1 MLGLGRI
8 SGLHKGKPIFWVSKS
23 FDGVTRANREKG
35 TREKTDHWIIHV
47 EASGLDM
54 MEVLGAG
61 TAQAALPAPDPV
73 EVRALEAPEVP
84 AGTVTV
90 GFMTGETG
98 ETTNAD
104 NTARTV
110 GNELF
115 AAGTVINGAV
125 LRMNKTDALIAATSD
140 KDRSIGILLAG
151 TAITAGAGKRIGLLV
166 SFTQ

>member
-1 MLGLGRI
+1 MALIQSSWALGSTPVARPQTAFAVHTELFVMDIPAAGVAVTDIIELGVLPPYAI
-8 SGLHKGKPIFWVSKS
+8 I
-23 FDGVTRANREKG
+23 
-35 TREKTDHWIIHV
+35 TDYALITTG
-47 EASGLDM
+47 A
-54 MEVLGAG
+54 LG
-61 TAQAALPAPDPV
+61 
-73 EVRALEAPEVP
+73 

-90 GFMTGETG
+90 GFMSGETG

-125 LRMNKTDALIAATSD
+125 LRMNKTDALIAAPSD

-151 TAITAGAGKRIGLLV
+151 AAITAGAGKRIGLLV